1 MNSLLFKFFLTFFVI
16 GCGNSTEKQLNPTIP
31 ADAQI
36 ESYLPYLKDKNV
48 ALLVNHSAFI
58 NGKHLLD
65 TLLDYQI
72 KIAKIFAPE
81 HGFRGDADRGA
92 HVSTTVD
99 EATGIPIVSL
109 FGKNKKPSAEQLNGV
124 DVIVFDIQDVGVRF
138 FTYISTMYYAMQAAA
153 ENNVEFIVLD
163 RPNPLGDYV
172 DGPVLQPE
180 FRSFVGMFPIP
191 VVHGL
196 TVGELAKMIVGEKW
210 LNTEQ
215 KLNLKVVP
223 VANYS
228 HKMSWSI
235 AIKPSPNLPND
246 LSIRLYPSLCF
257 FEATKVSIGRGT
269 QFPFQVIGHPN
280 SHYKDFSFTPVD
292 IKGMQMNPLHENTE
306 CFGVDLRGSS
316 LNHKFTLKYII
327 NFYADSNNKPQFIS
341 NIKWFNL
348 LAGNDI
354 LSKQII
360 DGKTEQ
366 EIRLSWQKELQE
378 YKIIRRKYILYPD
391 FGIVM
396 E

>member
-16 GCGNSTEKQLNPTIP
+16 GCGNSTEKQLNLTIP

-292 IKGMQMNPLHENTE
+292 IKGMQMNPLHENKE

-391 FGIVM
+391 F